1 MKRIVF
7 VFFVVCFCAGYS
19 VCAQTIK
26 IEDCFFNKSDMEF
39 PVFYNTDTV
48 STYNDTIRVF
58 VGNMCVVKKSQ
69 YKQCIIDSSYASG
82 DTLFIILGDNNQI
95 VESSVNYTIS
105 LEKYRYKPRWTRII
119 IFHKGMLY
127 KKYILIN
134 NNKEITISGTFHK
147 NEPINK

>member
-1 MKRIVF
+1 
-7 VFFVVCFCAGYS
+7 
-19 VCAQTIK
+19 
-26 IEDCFFNKSDMEF
+26 MEF
-39 PVFYNTDTV
+39 PVFYNIDSV
-48 STYNDTIRVF
+48 SKYDDSIRVF
-58 VGNMCVVKKSQ
+58 VGNMRFVKKSQ

-134 NNKEITISGTFHK
+134 NNKEITIPGTFHK
-147 NEPINK
+147 IEPINT